1 MPTRSTARPPID
13 QTPEWQAMLAHHAA
27 VRDVHLRDLFADD
40 PERATRFTAEG
51 GHLFLDYSKHRIT
64 DETIRLL
71 LDVAKAA
78 GVEEQRTAM
87 FAGRHIN
94 ATEDRAVLHT
104 ALRLPADET
113 LRVDDQDVGRDVHA
127 VLERMA
133 TFALR
138 VRGGDWTGSTGKRIR
153 NVINIGIGGSDLGPA
168 MATQALVHYSERSMR
183 FRFVSNIDGT
193 DMRDATAD
201 LDPEETLFIVASK
214 TFTTLETLTNAR
226 TARDWLLAG
235 LGAGEDAVAKHF
247 VAVSTNA
254 EQVAAFGIDTANM
267 FGFWDWVGG
276 RYSMDSAIGLSLM
289 VAIGPDDFREM
300 LAGFRAMDEHFL
312 RSPLE
317 RNLPVLMGLLG
328 IWYGNAF
335 GFETHAVLPYSQE
348 LARFP
353 AYLQQLDMESNGKSV
368 RLDGTRVTF
377 DTGPIVWGTAGTNGQ
392 HAYYQL
398 LHQGTRIVPADLIGF
413 VNATTEI
420 GEHQDLLMANLFA
433 QAEALAFGKTQE
445 EVRAAGVPDHQ
456 VNARVFEGNRPTSV
470 ILADRLTPRVLG
482 ALVALYEHKVFVQGV
497 IWGID
502 SFDQW
507 GVELGKVLAS
517 KIADELLAEDEPV
530 AADHD
535 PSTSA
540 LIARF
545 RARRTRPAG

>member
-1 MPTRSTARPPID
+1 
-13 QTPEWQAMLAHHAA
+13 
-27 VRDVHLRDLFADD
+27 
-40 PERATRFTAEG
+40 
-51 GHLFLDYSKHRIT
+51 
-64 DETIRLL
+64 
-71 LDVAKAA
+71 
-78 GVEEQRTAM
+78 
-87 FAGRHIN
+87 
-94 ATEDRAVLHT
+94 
-104 ALRLPADET
+104 
-113 LRVDDQDVGRDVHA
+113 
-127 VLERMA
+127 
-133 TFALR
+133 
-138 VRGGDWTGSTGKRIR
+138 
-153 NVINIGIGGSDLGPA
+153 
-168 MATQALVHYSERSMR
+168 
-183 FRFVSNIDGT
+183 
-193 DMRDATAD
+193 
-201 LDPEETLFIVASK
+201 
-214 TFTTLETLTNAR
+214 
-226 TARDWLLAG
+226 
-235 LGAGEDAVAKHF
+235 
-247 VAVSTNA
+247 
-254 EQVAAFGIDTANM
+254 
-267 FGFWDWVGG
+267 
-276 RYSMDSAIGLSLM
+276 
-289 VAIGPDDFREM
+289 M

>member
-1 MPTRSTARPPID
+1 MSDRPTERPAID
-13 QTPEWQAMLAHHAA
+13 TTPEWRALMEHHEM
-27 VRDVHLRDLFADD
+27 VRDRHLRDLFAED

-51 GHLFLDYSKHRIT
+51 AGLFLDYSKHRIT
-64 DETIRLL
+64 AETVRLL
-71 LDVAKAA
+71 LDVARAA
-78 GVEEQRTAM
+78 GVEERRTAM
-87 FAGRHIN
+87 FEGVHIN

-104 ALRLPADET
+104 ALRLPADERLT
-113 LRVDDQDVGRDVHA
+113 VDGQEVSRDVHE
-127 VLERMA
+127 VLDRMTA
-133 TFALR
+133 FALR
-138 VRGGDWTGSTGKRIR
+138 VRSGDWTGATGVRIR

-168 MATQALVHYSERSMR
+168 MATQALVHFADPYMR

-193 DMRDATAD
+193 DIREATAD
-201 LDPEETLFIVASK
+201 LDPAETLFIVASK

-226 TARDWLLAG
+226 TARDWLLTG
-235 LGAGEDAVAKHF
+235 LGGDQAAVAKHF

-254 EQVAAFGIDTANM
+254 EKVAEFGIDTANM

-276 RYSMDSAIGLSLM
+276 RYSMDSAIGLSIM
-289 VAIGPDDFREM
+289 IAIGPDDFRQL

-312 RSPLE
+312 RTPLQ
-317 RNLPVLMGLLG
+317 RNLPVLMALLG

-353 AYLQQLDMESNGKSV
+353 AYLQQLDMESNGKHV
-368 RLDGTRVTF
+368 RLDGTSVTY

-413 VNATTEI
+413 VNATTEV
-420 GEHQDLLMANLFA
+420 GDHQDLLMANLFA
-433 QAEALAFGKTQE
+433 QAEAFAFGKTRD
-445 EVRAAGVPDHQ
+445 EVVASGVPEHQ

-470 ILADRLTPRVLG
+470 ILASRLTPRILG
-482 ALVALYEHKVFVQGV
+482 TLVSLYEHKVFVQGT

-507 GVELGKVLAS
+507 GVELGKVLAT
-517 KIADELLAEDEPV
+517 KIAGELLAEKEPV
-530 AADHD
+530 AGDHD

-540 LIARF
+540 LIARY
-545 RARRTRPAG
+545 RAQRVRPG

>member
-1 MPTRSTARPPID
+1 
-13 QTPEWQAMLAHHAA
+13 
-27 VRDVHLRDLFADD
+27 
-40 PERATRFTAEG
+40 
-51 GHLFLDYSKHRIT
+51 
-64 DETIRLL
+64 
-71 LDVAKAA
+71 
-78 GVEEQRTAM
+78 M